1 MTEGYKSND
10 IQKAVELT
18 AKMINSEIAEIH
30 GPLWNFRV
38 EYAKLLISLCS
49 VILVGTITFS
59 SSLFNPKSGIVYASW
74 LLVVS
79 WSLILLSLLF
89 GLRCVWL
96 HFRFLSF
103 YPRFFYLIPDLVK
116 NIENHDKNSESFKND
131 LKNIV
136 ESKVLDPM
144 GKADKQ
150 AFLMINTSFVCFSFG
165 LATFIVFGALQ
176 II

>member
-74 LLVVS
+74 LDHPMPSTVS
-79 WSLILLSLLF
+79 MAEF
-89 GLRCVWL
+89 
-96 HFRFLSF
+96 
-103 YPRFFYLIPDLVK
+103 
-116 NIENHDKNSESFKND
+116 
-131 LKNIV
+131 
-136 ESKVLDPM
+136 
-144 GKADKQ
+144 
-150 AFLMINTSFVCFSFG
+150 
-165 LATFIVFGALQ
+165 
-176 II
+176 